1 MTIKIEPKQDN
12 NPSPRQPYEAPRLE
26 TYGNLADL
34 TQALATTTMNDK
46 GSGSGTMT

>member
-1 MTIKIEPKQDN
+1 MTIKIEPKQDD
-12 NPSPRQPYEAPRLE
+12 NPSPRQPYEAPQLV

-34 TQALATTTMNDK
+34 TQALASANMNDK